1 LDLRYRTN
9 DLFYRDA
16 GWYFSPEGD
25 PHTWDTR
32 RRFFNGKLDIH
43 ATKNIRVRIG
53 ADHND
58 RDGRSTTTRQLQR
71 EVFVLDRPVDQ
82 AASSFWVGADF
93 RVGWAEISL
102 EQREVDWENR
112 WQLTTSQNPGIDNG
126 TADLDD
132 YAQLQTTD
140 ASTPIT
146 RLSARGRPLRWFRFS
161 LAYAMA
167 QTELDYDTQGAWSG
181 QDFDGLDF
189 DTTLT
194 NTGRLE
200 RDSDLIELDLW
211 FGLLRNLDLI
221 ADFSRRA
228 YDQDGTIDSIET
240 QTGGT
245 GAGLYVVQGDLR
257 NELDLETYGLTLDWR
272 VSNKLS
278 LAGGVG
284 WQRRTADFPLAGP
297 PVQTDR
303 TLYRAG
309 VNWRPSRIFDLRFD
323 VEQGD
328 DDNPYT
334 PVSPTSSDRVRMA
347 FHVRPLSTLDVSLTF
362 VQRSTKNDLS
372 YPLGRPTNDTPPAT
386 DVSLAEFDVTSW
398 VLSLT
403 WAKGPWDVL
412 AAYTNSDILSD
423 ADIVYINQPVSPFDP
438 QTTRQT
444 TDYTA
449 KQDVFNGHL
458 RYKLGRGW
466 RIGADGFVSDNE
478 GSFPVRWIYYGVDL
492 QYELRMGLYVRLAFE
507 RYDYSEDNPFG
518 VAGDPAVAAPD
529 INDYDADL
537 MTLYVGYRF

>member
-1 LDLRYRTN
+1 LLRWALLPALLPALVLPLSAQDDDTEGRVEIGYRNVDVSGNVDEYRQQVNLPDDAFRLFAAELDWAPDDSRVFDRLQLDARNLGGEPHSTSRFRLQKVGVYDLDLRYRTN

-58 RDGRSTTTRQLQR
+58 RDGRSTTTRQLQS

-257 NELDLETYGLTLDWR
+257 KHRRFPIGRAPGPDRPHAVPRRGQ
-272 VSNKLS
+272 
-278 LAGGVG
+278 LAPEPNLRPTI
-284 WQRRTADFPLAGP
+284 RR
-297 PVQTDR
+297 
-303 TLYRAG
+303 RAG
-309 VNWRPSRIFDLRFD
+309 
-323 VEQGD
+323 
-328 DDNPYT
+328 
-334 PVSPTSSDRVRMA
+334 
-347 FHVRPLSTLDVSLTF
+347 
-362 VQRSTKNDLS
+362 
-372 YPLGRPTNDTPPAT
+372 
-386 DVSLAEFDVTSW
+386 
-398 VLSLT
+398 
-403 WAKGPWDVL
+403 
-412 AAYTNSDILSD
+412 
-423 ADIVYINQPVSPFDP
+423 
-438 QTTRQT
+438 
-444 TDYTA
+444 
-449 KQDVFNGHL
+449 
-458 RYKLGRGW
+458 
-466 RIGADGFVSDNE
+466 
-478 GSFPVRWIYYGVDL
+478 
-492 QYELRMGLYVRLAFE
+492 
-507 RYDYSEDNPFG
+507 
-518 VAGDPAVAAPD
+518 
-529 INDYDADL
+529 
-537 MTLYVGYRF
+537 